1 MSPVF
6 DNKCVSCRF
15 YRGCKES
22 FNSWIYFIVGLIATI
37 AIRVVLIFH
46 ALHPIYGKIA
56 WYVGV
61 TGFFMFFLYKFRVNS
76 RRQREIKR
84 LGLHEKI
91 GRREPLGEKDYENIG
106 LILCSLASNKEKI
119 NYMFIFATSVI
130 ALVIAVYFDFVG

>member
-1 MSPVF
+1 
-6 DNKCVSCRF
+6 
-15 YRGCKES
+15 
-22 FNSWIYFIVGLIATI
+22 
-37 AIRVVLIFH
+37 
-46 ALHPIYGKIA
+46 
-56 WYVGV
+56 
-61 TGFFMFFLYKFRVNS
+61 MFFLYKFRVNS